1 MSLDTTRAADLLT
14 RLNDEEYLAEIKYK
28 LDKLVRSA
36 EVIEVEGYL
45 SMDQYHRFK
54 EDMVYYPN
62 EIWIEWQHW
71 TNKTLRIEGYCVK
84 YESSPGDVTKTLSIW
99 CTKTNELVE
108 VNLNYMNGFRWGDV
122 K

>member
-1 MSLDTTRAADLLT
+1 MT
-14 RLNDEEYLAEIKYK
+14 NDEEYLAEIKYK

-36 EVIEVEGYL
+36 EVIEVEGHL
-45 SMDQYHRFK
+45 PMDQYHRFT

-84 YESSPGDVTKTLSIW
+84 YEPIIESNAITPPVHYRLRIQSKQFNMW
-99 CTKTNELVE
+99 NE
-108 VNLNYMNGFRWGDV
+108 
-122 K
+122 